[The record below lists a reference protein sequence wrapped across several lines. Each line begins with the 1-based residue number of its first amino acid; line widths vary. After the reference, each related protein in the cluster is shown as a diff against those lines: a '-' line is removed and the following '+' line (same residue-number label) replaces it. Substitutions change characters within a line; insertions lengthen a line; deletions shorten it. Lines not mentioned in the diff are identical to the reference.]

1 MDNGNNS
8 SKNASETPAL
18 QITPEDVLAQLR
30 ALRAQIPDYTQ
41 SPAYPPAILRAV
53 SNLDPQF
60 VDASTAAIGSS
71 AQLQNL
77 VGATPDVCVTES
89 GDASRWAQVEDELDA
104 MFRGVRNANLARKH
118 RIGVRALQAY
128 QVSKQLVRLNEH
140 SDLRP
145 HLAEMRK
152 HNRFGKGR
160 RNAGQPV
167 PAPAPA
173 PQQVMANDGQ

>member
-1 MDNGNNS
+1 MDNGNS
-8 SKNASETPAL
+8 SKNAGETPAL

-41 SPAYPPAILRAV
+41 APAYSPAILRAV
-53 SNLDPQF
+53 SNLDAEF
-60 VDASTAAIGSS
+60 VDASTAAIGASQ
-71 AQLQNL
+71 QLQGV
-77 VGATPDVCVTES
+77 VGATPEVCVAES
-89 GDASRWAQVEDELDA
+89 GEASRWAQVEDELGA
-104 MFRGVRNANLARKH
+104 MFSGVRNANLARKH
-118 RIGVRALQAY
+118 RIGLRALQAY

-160 RNAGQPV
+160 RNAGQQA
-167 PAPAPA
+167 PAPSPA
-173 PQQVMANDGQ
+173 PQQAIANDVQ